1 MRFLDSDMILSPSSL
16 ILLWVGRKKSSTLAL
31 ATTRNGVPDTWT
43 RAEYLLFSRPSAAVF
58 EGVIAEDLLF
68 GERAP
73 DHCLDFGI
81 LQLPVAGVLALDLA
95 VRMEDDFALVVGD
108 HQVASHLSALRG
120 RDLLGGRLSQF
131 FILPQF
137 GVIIYLPVFETQGQP
152 FGHPF
157 GLRFD
162 GFLAVE
168 RQEILGNPGSGGNR
182 LLGASLG
189 IG

>member
-1 MRFLDSDMILSPSSL
+1 MRFLDSDMICIAFVLDSRLGRQEKVFDIGIGHHQERRAGHMDPGGVSP
-16 ILLWVGRKKSSTLAL
+16 LLPAV
-31 ATTRNGVPDTWT
+31 
-43 RAEYLLFSRPSAAVF
+43 AAVF
-58 EGVIAEDLLF
+58 EGVIAEDLLL

-73 DHCLDFGI
+73 DHLLDFGI

-95 VRMEDDFALVVGD
+95 VRMEDDFALIVGN
-108 HQVASHLSALRG
+108 HQVAPHLGALG
-120 RDLLGGRLSQF
+120 GHDLLGGRLSQF

-137 GVIIYLPVFETQGQP
+137 GVIIQLPVFETQGQP